1 MRKIERYDPFD
12 GKLGFAL
19 ASRVGDIVYV
29 SGMTGIEFSDQQ
41 VPDGIEAQARLAYKN
56 VESILTQFGAS
67 LADSIERTI
76 FFVGDH
82 AAANVAYDSVRREF
96 FGDTPPVSTMVGVT
110 QLVDPRYL
118 VEVKVTAAGAKDR

>member
-1 MRKIERYDPFD
+1 MSKIERVDPFD

-41 VPDGIEAQARLAYKN
+41 IPDGIEAQARLAYKN
-56 VESILTQFGAS
+56 IESILAQFGAS
-67 LADSIERTI
+67 LDDSIEQTI

-82 AAANVAYDSVRREF
+82 AEANAAYGVVGREV
-96 FGDTPPVSTMVGVT
+96 FGDTPPASTMVGVT

-118 VEVKVTAAGAKDR
+118 IEIKVTALIPQS

>member
-1 MRKIERYDPFD
+1 MSEMKRYDPFD

-19 ASRVGDIVYV
+19 ANRVGDIVYV

-56 VESILTQFGAS
+56 IESILSQFGAS
-67 LADSIERTI
+67 LADSIEQTI

-82 AAANVAYDSVRREF
+82 AVANAAYGSVRHEF
-96 FGDTPPVSTMVGVT
+96 FGDTPPASTMVGVT

-118 VEVKVTAAGAKDR
+118 IEIKVTALIKQT